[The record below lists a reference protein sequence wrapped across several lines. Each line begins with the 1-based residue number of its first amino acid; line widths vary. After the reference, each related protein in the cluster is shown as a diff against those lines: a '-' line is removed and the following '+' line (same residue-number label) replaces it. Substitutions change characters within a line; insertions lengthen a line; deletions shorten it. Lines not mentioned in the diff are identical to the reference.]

1 MVYVL
6 FLKCIKK
13 QTLQCHIL
21 RNDVAIYSMDY
32 RRVKT
37 EIALAERLI
46 ILPALS
52 NYCILFVAIIVVL
65 IKSKAF
71 HMLWPE
77 FCFSSWE
84 HVLVMPHKNVF
95 KFCVR
100 TVIIIWTVNSD
111 VCRSLSWSPPLKWS
125 HCLHLCTEDGWS
137 FTHEVFFRLMKL
149 QRDWD
154 VSQRTR
160 WYRSVFNF
168 EVEHGFMISKCR
180 NRCRV
185 VPEADLWRI
194 SFCRTLVLD
203 TWCRPHWNRFLGSS
217 SVEG

>member
-37 EIALAERLI
+37 ETALAERLI

-95 KFCVR
+95 KLCVR

-111 VCRSLSWSPPLKWS
+111 VCRSLSWSPP
-125 HCLHLCTEDGWS
+125 TEMKSLPTPVHRGW
-137 FTHEVFFRLMKL
+137 
-149 QRDWD
+149 
-154 VSQRTR
+154 
-160 WYRSVFNF
+160 
-168 EVEHGFMISKCR
+168 VELYPWGLLSS
-180 NRCRV
+180 NEAAEGLRC
-185 VPEADLWRI
+185 
-194 SFCRTLVLD
+194 
-203 TWCRPHWNRFLGSS
+203 
-217 SVEG
+217 